1 VRHGSRPVAAL
12 AAALISLPLA
22 GAAPAPSPAQV
33 PHGVAVRVAVT
44 ALRNHHGVVMA
55 CMTTNEG
62 RFPRCRGDTASYR
75 ANVSAGGAPETLVIT
90 FPDVRPGTYAIA
102 LLHDENGN
110 GRADKAAMI
119 PREGFGF
126 SRDARV
132 RMGPPTFDDAAFSV
146 GSEPVQQT
154 IRMRYM
160 L

>member
-1 VRHGSRPVAAL
+1 VRHRSRPVAAL
-12 AAALISLPLA
+12 AAALIALPLV
-22 GAAPAPSPAQV
+22 GAAPLPAQV
-33 PHGVAVRVAVT
+33 PHGVTVRVAVT
-44 ALRNHHGVVMA
+44 ALRNHDGVVMA
-55 CMTTNEG
+55 CMTTDQG
-62 RFPRCRGDTASYR
+62 RFPRCRGDAASYR
-75 ANVSAGGAPETLVIT
+75 ANVPADGAPQTVIIT

-132 RMGPPTFDDAAFSV
+132 RMGPPTFADAAFTV
-146 GSEPVQQT
+146 GAQPVQQT

>member
-1 VRHGSRPVAAL
+1 M
-12 AAALISLPLA
+12 AAALTIPLLV
-22 GAAPAPSPAQV
+22 GAAPAPVPAPAPARI
-33 PHGVAVRVAVT
+33 PHGVTVSVAVT
-44 ALRNHHGVVMA
+44 ALRNHDGMVMA

-62 RFPRCRGDTASYR
+62 RFPRCRGDTASYQ
-75 ANVSAGGAPETLVIT
+75 ANVPADHAPQTVIIT

-110 GRADKAAMI
+110 GRADKTAMI

-132 RMGPPTFDDAAFSV
+132 RMGPPTFADAAFTV
-146 GSEPVQQT
+146 GTRPVQQT

>member
-1 VRHGSRPVAAL
+1 VAAT
-12 AAALISLPLA
+12 LI
-22 GAAPAPSPAQV
+22 APILVGTSPAQV
-33 PHGVAVRVAVT
+33 PHGVTVRVAVT
-44 ALRNHHGVVMA
+44 ALRNHDGVVMA
-55 CMTTNEG
+55 CMTTDEG
-62 RFPRCRGDTASYR
+62 HFPRCRGDAASYR
-75 ANVSAGGAPETLVIT
+75 ANVSADGAPETLVIS

-132 RMGPPTFDDAAFSV
+132 RMGPPTFDDAAFAV
-146 GSEPVQQT
+146 GTQPVQQT